1 MNSIKAKKS
10 FKKAW
15 KIFGNVKHSSYLYYI
30 NKKKDMIALSVQ
42 DAADGKGKVAELRS
56 AIGQSFGFY
65 KSSTG
70 RSKLISVSEDGNTC
84 VVQDTESDYRKPS
97 AIMIRTAPSWL
108 IWNAIF
114 Y

>member
-1 MNSIKAKKS
+1 
-10 FKKAW
+10 
-15 KIFGNVKHSSYLYYI
+15 
-30 NKKKDMIALSVQ
+30 MIALSVQ
-42 DAADGKGKVAELRS
+42 DAGDGKGKVAELRS

-70 RSKLISVSEDGNTC
+70 RAKLISVAEDGNTC
-84 VVQDTESDYRKPS
+84 IVEDTESDYRKPS
-97 AIMIRTAPSWL
+97 RTMIRTAPSWL